1 MNMSGDKLL
10 KRQISKASKDQL
22 FLNLQFKKSDQ
33 NKMRPI
39 FNQKIIEMQ
48 KKGINQSSNPFF
60 GPIIHKE
67 QYMDKEDLNSH
78 LRSQV
83 ID

>member
-1 MNMSGDKLL
+1 
-10 KRQISKASKDQL
+10 
-22 FLNLQFKKSDQ
+22 
-33 NKMRPI
+33 MRPI
-39 FNQKIIEMQ
+39 YNQKIIEMQ
-48 KKGINQSSNPFF
+48 KKGKNQSYNPFF
-60 GPIIHKE
+60 SPIILKE